1 MRHATT
7 PAVLA
12 SLALVTGLLVA
23 SASASTAAPGPGEGD
38 GDALAA
44 GLIVS
49 APGSGAAVRDVPFDE
64 PATAQDAE
72 RAADELAVRL
82 DDATVVPDYV
92 RRAADASPVAVD
104 DPLFPQQTSIWDTSR
119 PAGGYSTRAPAFW
132 QRTAGIPTVRVAVLD
147 TGSRPHP
154 DLVWSAG
161 RDIVDRDDDPTD
173 PGSKPLPSSGDF
185 HGTHVAGTVAA
196 RANNGIGV
204 VGVAPAVS
212 LVPVRGLDGEG
223 DGFDSDV
230 IRGIYWAAGFTVDG
244 STNPAPVQVISMSLA
259 GKAPCTAP
267 LAAAVDA
274 ARARG
279 IVVVAAAGND
289 GADAAAYAPGS
300 CPGVISVGATDATGA
315 RASFSNTGASVDISA
330 PGVGVLSTSQQG
342 STPGYRYMSG
352 TSMAAPAVSGAAAL
366 LASTGLT
373 GAQIE
378 TNLPQMVTPSTTP
391 GTPGVLNLT
400 PPPAAPAVAST
411 VSVKIAKTKL
421 RKGDR
426 AVLRV
431 RLRSASGA
439 RPAGTIRVFDGSRIV
454 RTATVSVRRK
464 GTITVKTPRLKR
476 KGVHRL
482 RVVYLGGSGFTTGR
496 SVTRTVRVR

>member
-7 PAVLA
+7 PAALA
-12 SLALVTGLLVA
+12 VLALVTGLLVG
-23 SASASTAAPGPGEGD
+23 SASASTAATGPGEG
-38 GDALAA
+38 GEDALAA

-49 APGSGAAVRDVPFDE
+49 APGSGAAVRDVRFDE
-64 PATAQDAE
+64 PTTGEDAE
-72 RAADELAVRL
+72 RAADELAVPS
-82 DDATVVPDYV
+82 DDVTVVPDYV
-92 RRAADASPVAVD
+92 RHAADASPVAVN

-147 TGSRPHP
+147 TGSTPHP

-173 PGSKPLPSSGDF
+173 PGSTPLPSSGDF

-204 VGVAPAVS
+204 VGVAPGVS
-212 LVPVRGLDGEG
+212 LVPVRVLDGQG

-289 GADAAAYAPGS
+289 GADGAAYAPGS

-330 PGVGVLSTSQQG
+330 PGVGVLSTSRQG
-342 STPGYRYMSG
+342 STPGYRFMSG

-378 TNLPQMVTPSTTP
+378 AALPQMVTPSTTP

-400 PPPAAPAVAST
+400 PPPPPAVAST

-431 RLRSASGA
+431 RLRSAAGA
-439 RPAGTIRVFDGSRIV
+439 RPAGTVRVFDGSRIV

-482 RVVYLGGSGFTTGR
+482 RVVFLGGSGFTPSR
-496 SVTRTVRVR
+496 SVTRTVLLR